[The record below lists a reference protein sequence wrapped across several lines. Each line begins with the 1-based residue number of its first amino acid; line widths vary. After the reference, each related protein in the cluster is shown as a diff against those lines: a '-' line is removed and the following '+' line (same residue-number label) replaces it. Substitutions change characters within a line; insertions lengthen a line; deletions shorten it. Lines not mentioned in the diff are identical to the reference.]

1 MVALRGRLVSTAG
14 ARTAVS
20 ERGIPQVR
28 EQVRHL
34 LSQVSRLHFGD
45 AVLKFKRKDS
55 CNEGGV
61 TFTPPDDSFRL
72 GGVTRREGGLTL
84 GRGGPWEDWGY
95 LHSLRGRRQ

>member
-34 LSQVSRLHFGD
+34 LRQVHRLLFGD
-45 AVLKFKRKDS
+45 VFLEFECKDP
-55 CNEGGV
+55 CNKGGV
-61 TFTPPDDSFRL
+61 TLTPPDDGFCL
-72 GGVTRREGGLTL
+72 GRVTRCEGGFTL
-84 GRGGPWEDWGY
+84 GRGDPWEDWGY